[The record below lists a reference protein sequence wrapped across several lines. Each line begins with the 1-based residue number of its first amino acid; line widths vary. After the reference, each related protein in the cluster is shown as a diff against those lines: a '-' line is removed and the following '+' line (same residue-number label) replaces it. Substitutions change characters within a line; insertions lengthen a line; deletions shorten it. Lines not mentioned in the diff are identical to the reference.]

1 MLSGIVINVL
11 YPFPY
16 FKFQSGGQIGFPVQS
31 EIFVFEEKGSLIG
44 TFLLMWKVLLVK
56 ELLLYFSFLAHSI
69 ISDRSPVCGSLVCN
83 WNTNDYIL
91 YLSAKDDQVD
101 LNNPLVESFF
111 IPGKLVEPSVGC
123 FHCYNLVTN
132 LVSGYV
138 IFRNKG
144 QQILIN
150 NQFA

>member
-83 WNTNDYIL
+83 WNTNNYIL
-91 YLSAKDDQVD
+91 YLSAKMTR
-101 LNNPLVESFF
+101 LTWIIHWWRAFSFQGSLWSHLWVVF
-111 IPGKLVEPSVGC
+111 I
-123 FHCYNLVTN
+123 
-132 LVSGYV
+132 V
-138 IFRNKG
+138 ITWWQTWFLDMWYFATKDNK
-144 QQILIN
+144 
-150 NQFA
+150 F